1 MAGTGRFTRSRAGGL
16 RILHRADLAA
26 EHVAAAIEAHRAN
39 AARGREHC
47 EHWGPASSVS
57 RIALRRAEGDLDLAV
72 KWNHPRGARAALAEW
87 LRGSRAARA
96 QRGAAR
102 LAALDIDHPET
113 LAVAERGGPGR
124 VDESFLLTGFLADAP
139 PLPAAMPQLLAHPR
153 RRRAVAFEI
162 GRVLGALHAAGLDH
176 GDLKHSNLR
185 VTADDR
191 VALLDLDSLAPRR
204 RLGWR
209 RRVRAL
215 GQLEAYTCD
224 LYPEVPKTDRAREL
238 RAYLEREPALRPR
251 RRALLGDVRT
261 WVEARVARWQGR
273 DRELHVYYPLA
284 PRPALAPTVVDVRD
298 GGGAACASR

>member
-1 MAGTGRFTRSRAGGL
+1 
-16 RILHRADLAA
+16 
-26 EHVAAAIEAHRAN
+26 
-39 AARGREHC
+39 
-47 EHWGPASSVS
+47 
-57 RIALRRAEGDLDLAV
+57 
-72 KWNHPRGARAALAEW
+72 
-87 LRGSRAARA
+87 
-96 QRGAAR
+96 
-102 LAALDIDHPET
+102 
-113 LAVAERGGPGR
+113 
-124 VDESFLLTGFLADAP
+124 
-139 PLPAAMPQLLAHPR
+139 
-153 RRRAVAFEI
+153 VAFEI

-176 GDLKHSNLR
+176 GDLKHSNLL

-224 LYPEVPKTDRAREL
+224 LYPEVPKTDRARVL

-261 WVEARVARWQGR
+261 WVEARLARWQGR
-273 DRELHVYYPLA
+273 DRELHIYYPLA